1 MEYPSKQQATEL
13 ILDIG
18 RRMEQRG
25 YVVANDGN
33 ISCLI
38 GPGRVLCTPTGVSKG
53 HMDPGMLVE
62 TDLDGRILCPGTRQP
77 SSEIRMHL
85 RVYQENPDL
94 GAVVHAHPITATCF
108 AAAGVCL
115 DEPILTEAVT
125 AIGSIP
131 VAHFAV
137 PGTQEVPDSIA
148 PFCNVYNGALL
159 ANHGVITWAEQLE
172 MAFFRMEWVEVTARA
187 TLITKY
193 IMGRYNRL
201 SCLEVAP
208 FAELRERMGIR
219 LGGQPMC
226 APKSRNVADV
236 LPRSGMVEH
245 DDEDP
250 RARAVVD
257 GVIRRLREDGILTAE
272 LAEHTAERIADRV
285 RDEILVALRTWKES

>member
-1 MEYPSKQQATEL
+1 MNYPSRQEAAAR

-38 GPGRVLCTPTGVSKG
+38 GPGSVLCTPTGVSKG
-53 HMDPGMLVE
+53 HMDAAMLVE
-62 TDLDGRILCPGTRQP
+62 MDLDGNVLREGTKSP
-77 SSEIRMHL
+77 TSEIKMHL
-85 RVYQENPDL
+85 RVYQENPRL
-94 GAVVHAHPITATCF
+94 GAVVHAHPIVATCF
-108 AAAGVCL
+108 AAAGICL

-137 PGTQEVPDSIA
+137 PSTQEVPDSVA
-148 PFCNVYNGALL
+148 PFCNTYNGALL

-172 MAFFRMEWVEVTARA
+172 TAFFRLEWVEVLAKA

-201 SCLEVAP
+201 SCAQTAS
-208 FAELRERMGIR
+208 FAELRAQMGVG
-219 LGGQPMC
+219 LGGKPMC
-226 APKSRNVADV
+226 APSSRNVSDV
-236 LPRSGMVEH
+236 WPRSGLTIN

-250 RARAVVD
+250 RARAVADEVEE
-257 GVIRRLREDGILTAE
+257 RLRHDDDFLSRLADAVAEKTAARLQE
-272 LAEHTAERIADRV
+272 V
-285 RDEILVALRTWKES
+285 LRRE